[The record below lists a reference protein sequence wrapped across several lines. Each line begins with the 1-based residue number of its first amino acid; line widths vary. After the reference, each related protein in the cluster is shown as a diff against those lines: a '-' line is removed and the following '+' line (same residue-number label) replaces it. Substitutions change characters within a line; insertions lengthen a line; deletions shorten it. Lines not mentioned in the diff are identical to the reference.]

1 MHLLPSPPPSTGA
14 EQQRIA
20 PLSLTTTNATTNA
33 CIAPCNTHTDNVH
46 HSLTTTNACIPP
58 SATPTHGPPQQV
70 LKARGVKE
78 DKILFL
84 SMIAA
89 PQAIHR
95 MCGSYPDMKVLTS
108 EVDRGLDERYRIV
121 PGVGEFGQRYFSD

>member
-1 MHLLPSPPPSTGA
+1 VDWDA
-14 EQQRIA
+14 CQRF
-20 PLSLTTTNATTNA
+20 
-33 CIAPCNTHTDNVH
+33 CKQ
-46 HSLTTTNACIPP
+46 
-58 SATPTHGPPQQV
+58 TPTPTPTTISRPLPDHHHHQPTQV

-95 MCGSYPDMKVLTS
+95 LCGSYPDMKMLTS
-108 EVDRGLDERYRIV
+108 EVDKGLDERYRIV